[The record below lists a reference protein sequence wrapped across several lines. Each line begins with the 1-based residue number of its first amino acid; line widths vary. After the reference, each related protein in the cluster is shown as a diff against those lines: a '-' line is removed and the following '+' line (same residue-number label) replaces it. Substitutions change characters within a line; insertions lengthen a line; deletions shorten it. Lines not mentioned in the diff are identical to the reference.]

1 MPGGNG
7 RDVAQL
13 VARLAGGQ
21 EVGSSSLP
29 IPTMSASDEDV
40 LYCHRCQAE
49 IVDDDWYFFHGVFWC
64 YECREHIA
72 RQVLGL

>member
-1 MPGGNG
+1 
-7 RDVAQL
+7 
-13 VARLAGGQ
+13 
-21 EVGSSSLP
+21 
-29 IPTMSASDEDV
+29 MSASDEDV